1 MTCEPDIE
9 KAEVF
14 KLSSAVVSAKPIGL
28 QQENEPKREH
38 DDNAQKLQPTAAAAF
53 LQFAPAQGD
62 HGNRDQETE
71 TLGRDDKPGLYPIVI
86 EQVYAPNWQL
96 LHMTGGSNTRV
107 FHCRVCP
114 CNELVD

>member
-1 MTCEPDIE
+1 MTCELDIE
-9 KAEVF
+9 KAKVF
-14 KLSSAVVSAKPIGL
+14 KLSSAAVSANTIGL

-38 DDNAQKLQPTAAAAF
+38 HNNAQKLQPMAAAF

-62 HGNRDQETE
+62 HGNSDQETE
-71 TLGRDDKPGLYPIVI
+71 TLQSGLYPIVI
-86 EQVYAPNWQL
+86 EQVYAPNSEL
-96 LHMTGGSNTRV
+96 LHMTGGSNTWV